1 MRNFIKNP
9 ATLAGRKKRIASQL
23 KAIIREYSLV
33 SPGKFPFH
41 YPLLSPLF
49 IPLSWKEKGKRNKE
63 KSVKI
68 SLNSFLE
75 RFPSSK
81 LCSILFHLSKMRDES
96 EEKRKNAVSF

>member
-1 MRNFIKNP
+1 MRNFIKNS

-41 YPLLSPLF
+41 YQLLSPLF

-68 SLNSFLE
+68 SLNSF
-75 RFPSSK
+75 SNDSK